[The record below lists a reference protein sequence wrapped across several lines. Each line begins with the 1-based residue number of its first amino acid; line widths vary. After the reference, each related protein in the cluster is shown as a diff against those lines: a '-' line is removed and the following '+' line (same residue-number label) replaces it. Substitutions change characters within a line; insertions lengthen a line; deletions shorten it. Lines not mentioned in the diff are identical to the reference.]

1 LNGDLVQWVQSDDG
15 APFKLRLLLKQL
27 ENLARGLRT
36 LAQQQGWEPE
46 E

>member
-1 LNGDLVQWVQSDDG
+1 VQSDEG

-27 ENLARGLRT
+27 ESLSRGLRD
-36 LAQQQGWEPE
+36 LAQQQGWQTE